1 MAEQI
6 APGTW
11 WLHSARGSNVY
22 LIEAADGRLALI
34 DTGFGAGAGSV
45 VAEVESVAGGRRLSH
60 ILLTHAHFDHIGAVA
75 ELHTALDAP
84 VALHP
89 LDRPLYD
96 SGGGGRKYGLTFE
109 IGPEPEIA
117 LDKTQVVVVG
127 DLSFEVRFVP
137 GHTVGHVAFYEPG
150 LQAIFSGDVLFED
163 SIGRTDLPGG
173 SYATLLLSI
182 RDQLLTL
189 PDATTVYP
197 GHGPATTI
205 GRERVA
211 NPFLAT
217 T

>member
-1 MAEQI
+1 MPILTLPLGPLGTNCYIVAD
-6 APGTW
+6 PGGTAAVIDPGGDADQV
-11 WLHSARGSNVY
+11 L
-22 LIEAADGRLALI
+22 EALA
-34 DTGFGAGAGSV
+34 TNGWRAT
-45 VAEVESVAGGRRLSH
+45 H

-75 ELHTALDAP
+75 ELHTALGAP

-109 IGPEPEIA
+109 IGPAPEIA
-117 LDKTQVVVVG
+117 LDTTPLIGVG

-137 GHTVGHVAFYEPG
+137 GHTLGHVAFYEPG

-197 GHGPATTI
+197 GHGSATTI

>member
-1 MAEQI
+1 MPILTLPLGPLGTNCYIVAD
-6 APGTW
+6 PGGTAAVIDPGGDADQV
-11 WLHSARGSNVY
+11 L
-22 LIEAADGRLALI
+22 EALA
-34 DTGFGAGAGSV
+34 TNGWRAAY
-45 VAEVESVAGGRRLSH
+45 

-211 NPFLAT
+211 NPFLAST
-217 T
+217 